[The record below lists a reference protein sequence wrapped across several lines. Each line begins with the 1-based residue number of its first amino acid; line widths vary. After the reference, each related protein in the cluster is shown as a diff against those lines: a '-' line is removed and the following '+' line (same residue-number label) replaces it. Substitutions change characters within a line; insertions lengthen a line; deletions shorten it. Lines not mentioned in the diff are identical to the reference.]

1 MSPPEKRARASPA
14 QESSAEERNA
24 LFQRGLLNMMQLH
37 PQVREISQDVLAKK
51 SDAEI
56 TKEDLERIFDK
67 IEKLESSTLS
77 SGVSIGQ
84 TELMRELEC
93 MSDENQ
99 RLWRSLTKLEEEVKS
114 CARVDSSTSENNSP
128 GALANAIN
136 QFQKQIGTPD
146 LTGEVEIRLKKIER
160 ELSEKTDRGSDRL
173 WRHLSNL
180 EEQITRRHG
189 ENDERLS
196 KLEAIPSQISKETD
210 TDPQSENNSVTTTT
224 EVSEKNS
231 QLWKEIA
238 SLKSKMSEIIGRDLL
253 DLKKKLNT
261 SAQRADVRRIILDI
275 ENLKVEALSP
285 MENKIK
291 KLEAEI
297 SDLPKVNPSDLTS
310 KKVPIGAPKVSVIS
324 DSNREEWERTLIT
337 KDDMKEFEEKLNK
350 FRDYWVAES
359 SKYAKIGMLEIF
371 TVDLSALK
379 GQVDDLMLNQ
389 RGTAK
394 ALEDRMELLAEDL
407 EENMTSAR
415 NEDKNNIERQF
426 KTIEVNGVAAHVM
439 EDLASLQHV
448 VSKISAQLEMLKDTD
463 ASLTETPTVSEQTPM
478 PFSETT
484 DSTTASTV
492 TQTLTQSL
500 PRIAPAIN
508 KEIIIAEVENLVDS
522 KLKFLKP
529 ENQNEGLLKMVRERV
544 SRLEDE
550 VAIARKEEQTNCDSL
565 KRQIF
570 AIKDDLENRKPDFAL
585 PSVSTKTQQDIAPI
599 REKLFAMEEGNAVLE
614 KSILSLVTK
623 MDSKIDGIES
633 KCERTVK
640 AQMALEEHV
649 DNLEDRVTE
658 NQHGVTSV
666 STPSIPPA
674 FFDLSP
680 EIFDDKL
687 ELLTDN
693 VKALISEK
701 KILAERL
708 DIVEE
713 ELETNDRFLIESIT
727 AEKAQEIAKRIAQEE
742 TKKLEEELKE
752 IQEKF
757 KNMKTEKTELKRNE
771 SEEIPKFI
779 KSVSMGDMEDSTDL
793 DYKQIIDEVKEIAA
807 KGLIFFYKL
816 F

>member
-196 KLEAIPSQISKETD
+196 KLEAIPSEISKDTD
-210 TDPQSENNSVTTTT
+210 ADPQSENNSVSITT
-224 EVSEKNS
+224 EVNEKNS

-350 FRDYWVAES
+350 FILTAVSGFTKICRRVLDLSLHIKKLKRFLRLAGLLFQIIQKNQSLLLIGGVDWGNDGADQSGIWQLKDENWNQIGELLQADYWGSAI
-359 SKYAKIGMLEIF
+359 YIGRSIYYF
-371 TVDLSALK
+371 GYHSGA
-379 GQVDDLMLNQ
+379 
-389 RGTAK
+389 
-394 ALEDRMELLAEDL
+394 
-407 EENMTSAR
+407 
-415 NEDKNNIERQF
+415 IERLDF
-426 KTIEVNGVAAHVM
+426 NEA
-439 EDLASLQHV
+439 EELQS
-448 VSKISAQLEMLKDTD
+448 VSKIGNNPGPYWKPDNFYLPALFQ
-463 ASLTETPTVSEQTPM
+463 TVSNYC
-478 PFSETT
+478 
-484 DSTTASTV
+484 
-492 TQTLTQSL
+492 
-500 PRIAPAIN
+500 I
-508 KEIIIAEVENLVDS
+508 
-522 KLKFLKP
+522 
-529 ENQNEGLLKMVRERV
+529 
-544 SRLEDE
+544 
-550 VAIARKEEQTNCDSL
+550 
-565 KRQIF
+565 
-570 AIKDDLENRKPDFAL
+570 
-585 PSVSTKTQQDIAPI
+585 
-599 REKLFAMEEGNAVLE
+599 
-614 KSILSLVTK
+614 
-623 MDSKIDGIES
+623 
-633 KCERTVK
+633 
-640 AQMALEEHV
+640 
-649 DNLEDRVTE
+649 
-658 NQHGVTSV
+658 
-666 STPSIPPA
+666 
-674 FFDLSP
+674 
-680 EIFDDKL
+680 
-687 ELLTDN
+687 
-693 VKALISEK
+693 
-701 KILAERL
+701 
-708 DIVEE
+708 
-713 ELETNDRFLIESIT
+713 
-727 AEKAQEIAKRIAQEE
+727 
-742 TKKLEEELKE
+742 
-752 IQEKF
+752 
-757 KNMKTEKTELKRNE
+757 
-771 SEEIPKFI
+771 
-779 KSVSMGDMEDSTDL
+779 
-793 DYKQIIDEVKEIAA
+793 
-807 KGLIFFYKL
+807 
-816 F
+816 